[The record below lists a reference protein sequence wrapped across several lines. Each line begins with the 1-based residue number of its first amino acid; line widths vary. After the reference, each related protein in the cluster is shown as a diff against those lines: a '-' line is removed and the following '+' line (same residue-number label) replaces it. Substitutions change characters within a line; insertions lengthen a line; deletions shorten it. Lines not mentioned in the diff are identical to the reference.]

1 MQNSGIFIPSA
12 SALPNDA
19 SCSWKFN
26 VLISEAGKK
35 ILPLSRDLIGETQI
49 GNPGFN
55 GGSSEGKKDRCLSG
69 GWTRSDHSGMRVPKH
84 SDDGCSCGR
93 EPGNG
98 PRLACASGLAREVS
112 AVLERSVA
120 EKAAGV

>member
-1 MQNSGIFIPSA
+1 MQNSGIFIPSG

-19 SCSWKFN
+19 SCSWRFN

-69 GWTRSDHSGMRVPKH
+69 GWTRSDHSGMRAPNIPMTDAHV
-84 SDDGCSCGR
+84 DGNLVTT
-93 EPGNG
+93 P
-98 PRLACASGLAREVS
+98 LAHPVWLAKYLL
-112 AVLERSVA
+112 VLERSVA